1 MAETLMW
8 VNGKQVDPAAP
19 HISGLD
25 RGFNRAD
32 GLFETMRSYGGHV
45 AFLSRHMHRLAG
57 GARAL
62 GLDLPDLSEQVLTGA
77 RVAGEKGW
85 SDVAIRL
92 TVSRGV
98 GDLGLPPTPG
108 VTPTAVVIASP
119 LPPNPPGLYERGI
132 TVQIAKG
139 RRNEYSVTSGLKTL
153 AYAEA
158 VIALTAARE
167 AGFDDALFLD
177 IEGHVAEGPISN
189 VIFVKERTLIT
200 PPLTC
205 GILPGVTRAVVM
217 EIGAE
222 AGLAVEERPVERA
235 EIDTADEM
243 FYTSSLRELYPI
255 VKVDSTTIG
264 DGRPGPVYQQLHRA
278 YSASVT
284 ART

>member
-45 AFLSRHMHRLAG
+45 AFLARHMRRLAG
-57 GARAL
+57 GAKAL
-62 GLDLPDLSEQVLTGA
+62 GLELPDLGEQVLTGA
-77 RVAGEKGW
+77 RVATEKGW
-85 SDVAIRL
+85 GDSAVRL

-108 VTPTAVVIASP
+108 VEPTAVVIASP
-119 LPPNPPGLYERGI
+119 MPPTPPGMYDKGI
-132 TVQIAKG
+132 SVQIAKG

-158 VIALTAARE
+158 VIALTAAHA

-189 VIFVKERTLIT
+189 VMFVKGRKLIT

-205 GILPGVTRAVVM
+205 GILPGITRAVTM

-222 AGLAVEERPVERA
+222 HGLTVEERPVERG
-235 EIDTADEM
+235 EIESADEM

-255 VKVDSTTIG
+255 VKVDETTIG
-264 DGRPGPVYQQLHRA
+264 AGKPGPIYKQLHEA
-278 YSASVT
+278 YAAGV
-284 ART
+284 RTRS

>member
-45 AFLSRHMHRLAG
+45 AFLARHMRRLAG
-57 GARAL
+57 GAKAL
-62 GLDLPDLSEQVLTGA
+62 GLALPDLSEQVLTGA
-77 RVAGEKGW
+77 RVATEKGW
-85 SDVAIRL
+85 GDSAIRL

-108 VTPTAVVIASP
+108 VEPTAVVIASP
-119 LPPNPPGLYERGI
+119 MPPTPSGMYDKGI
-132 TVQIAKG
+132 SVQIAKG

-158 VIALTAARE
+158 VIALTAAHA

-189 VIFVKERTLIT
+189 VMFVKGRKLIT

-205 GILPGVTRAVVM
+205 GILPGITRAVTM
-217 EIGAE
+217 ELGAE
-222 AGLAVEERPVERA
+222 HGLTVEERPVERS
-235 EIDTADEM
+235 EIDSADEM

-255 VKVDSTTIG
+255 VKVDETTIG
-264 DGRPGPVYQQLHRA
+264 SGRPGPIYKQLHEA
-278 YSASVT
+278 YAAGV
-284 ART
+284 RTRS

>member
-45 AFLSRHMHRLAG
+45 AFLARHMRRLAG
-57 GARAL
+57 GAKAL
-62 GLDLPDLSEQVLTGA
+62 GLVLPDLSEQVLTGA
-77 RVAGEKGW
+77 RVATEKGW
-85 SDVAIRL
+85 GDSAVRL

-108 VTPTAVVIASP
+108 VEPTAVVIASP
-119 LPPNPPGLYERGI
+119 MPPTPPGMYDKGI
-132 TVQIAKG
+132 SVQIAKG
-139 RRNEYSVTSGLKTL
+139 RRNEYSITSGLKTL

-189 VIFVKERTLIT
+189 VMFVQGRKLIT

-205 GILPGVTRAVVM
+205 GILPGITRAVTM
-217 EIGAE
+217 EL
-222 AGLAVEERPVERA
+222 AGEQGLSVEERPVERA
-235 EIDTADEM
+235 EIESADEM

-255 VKVDSTTIG
+255 VKVDETTIG
-264 DGRPGPVYQQLHRA
+264 EGRPGPIYQQLHKA
-278 YSASVT
+278 YAAGVK
-284 ART
+284 ARS

>member
-19 HISGLD
+19 HISALD

-32 GLFETMRSYGGHV
+32 GLFETMRSYDGHV
-45 AFLSRHMHRLAG
+45 AFLLRHMRRMAN
-57 GARAL
+57 GAEAL
-62 GLDLPDLSEQVLTGA
+62 GLVLPELGEHVLTAA
-77 RVAGEKGW
+77 RAASEAAWG
-85 SDVAIRL
+85 DAAIRL

-98 GDLGLPPTPG
+98 GDMGLPPTPG
-108 VTPTAVVIASP
+108 VAPTVVVIASP
-119 LPPNPPGLYERGI
+119 LPPTPAGMYERGI

-158 VIALTAARE
+158 VIALTAARA

-177 IEGHVAEGPISN
+177 IEGHVSEGPISN
-189 VIFVKERTLIT
+189 VVLVKGRKLIT

-205 GILPGVTRAVVM
+205 GILPGVTRAVTM

-222 AGLAVEERPVERA
+222 AGLTIEERPVERT
-235 EIDTADEM
+235 EIDSADEM

-255 VKVDSTTIG
+255 VKVDAVTVG
-264 DGRPGPVYQQLHRA
+264 AGVPGPIYRQLHET
-278 YSASVT
+278 YSATVT
-284 ART
+284 KRS

>member
-62 GLDLPDLSEQVLTGA
+62 GLDLPDLSGQVLTGA
-77 RVAGEKGW
+77 RVAREKGW
-85 SDVAIRL
+85 SDAAIRL

-119 LPPNPPGLYERGI
+119 LPPTPPGMYERGI

-158 VIALTAARE
+158 VIALTAARA

-255 VKVDSTTIG
+255 VKVDSTSIG

>member
-8 VNGKQVDPAAP
+8 VNGKQADPSAP

-32 GLFETMRSYGGHV
+32 GLFETVRSYDGHV
-45 AFLSRHMHRLAG
+45 AFLSRHMQRMAG
-57 GARAL
+57 GATAL
-62 GLDLPDLSEQVLTGA
+62 GLVLPDLSEHVLAGA
-77 RVAGEKGW
+77 RGARERKWG
-85 SDVAIRL
+85 DAAIRL

-98 GDLGLPPTPG
+98 GDIGLPATPG
-108 VTPTAVVIASP
+108 VEPTVVVIASP
-119 LPPNPPGLYERGI
+119 MPPNPPALYEIGSS
-132 TVQIAKG
+132 VQIAKG

-158 VIALTAARE
+158 VIAHTAARA

-189 VIFVKERTLIT
+189 VVFIKGRKLIT

-205 GILPGVTRAVVM
+205 GILPGITRAVTL
-217 EIGAE
+217 EIAVE
-222 AGLAVEERPVERA
+222 LGLAVEERPVERV
-235 EIDTADEM
+235 EIDSADEM

-255 VKVDSTTIG
+255 VKVDGAMIG
-264 DGRPGPVYQQLHRA
+264 DGRPGPIYKQLHQA
-278 YSASVT
+278 YSSGV
-284 ART
+284 RTRE

>member
-255 VKVDSTTIG
+255 VKVDSTSIG
-264 DGRPGPVYQQLHRA
+264 DGRPGPVYQKLHRA

>member
-8 VNGKQVDPAAP
+8 VNGKQVDPGAP

-32 GLFETMRSYGGHV
+32 GLFETMRSYDGHV
-45 AFLSRHMHRLAG
+45 AFLKRHMHRLAG
-57 GARAL
+57 GAKAL
-62 GLDLPDLSEQVLTGA
+62 GLALPDLSEQVLTGA
-77 RVAGEKGW
+77 RVARESGW
-85 SDVAIRL
+85 GDAAIRL

-108 VTPTAVVIASP
+108 VEPTAVVIAAP
-119 LPPNPPGLYERGI
+119 LPPTPPGIYDRGI

-158 VIALTAARE
+158 VIALTAARD

-189 VIFVKERTLIT
+189 VMFVKGRKLIT

-205 GILPGVTRAVVM
+205 GILPGVTRAVTM

-222 AGLAVEERPVERA
+222 QGLVIEERPVERG

-255 VKVDSTTIG
+255 VKVDAATIG
-264 DGRPGPVYQQLHRA
+264 DGLPGPVYKQLHKA
-278 YSASVT
+278 YSATVT
-284 ART
+284 KRS

>member
-19 HISGLD
+19 HLSALD

-32 GLFETMRSYGGHV
+32 GLFETMRSYDGHV

-62 GLDLPDLSEQVLTGA
+62 GLALPDLSEQVLTGA
-77 RVAGEKGW
+77 LVARERGW
-85 SDVAIRL
+85 GDAAIRL

-98 GDLGLPPTPG
+98 GDLGLPPTAG
-108 VTPTAVVIASP
+108 VEPTVVVIASP
-119 LPPNPPGLYERGI
+119 LPVNPPGIYERGI

-153 AYAEA
+153 AYVEA

-189 VIFVKERTLIT
+189 IILVKSRTLIT

-205 GILPGVTRAVVM
+205 GILPGITRAVVL

-222 AGLAVEERPVERA
+222 LGFGIEERPVERA
-235 EIDTADEM
+235 EMDTADEM

-255 VKVDSTTIG
+255 VKVDEKPVG
-264 DGRPGPVYQQLHRA
+264 DGRPGPAYKELHRA
-278 YSASVT
+278 YEAG
-284 ART
+284 ARTRS

>member
-1 MAETLMW
+1 
-8 VNGKQVDPAAP
+8 
-19 HISGLD
+19 
-25 RGFNRAD
+25 AD

-92 TVSRGV
+92 TVSRGI

-108 VTPTAVVIASP
+108 ATPTAVVIASP
-119 LPPNPPGLYERGI
+119 LPPTPPGVYERGI

-189 VIFVKERTLIT
+189 VIFVKEGTLIT

-255 VKVDSTTIG
+255 VKVDSTSIG

>member
-8 VNGKQVDPAAP
+8 VNGKQVDPGAP

-32 GLFETMRSYGGHV
+32 GLFETMRSYDGHV
-45 AFLSRHMHRLAG
+45 AFLNRHMRRLAG
-57 GARAL
+57 GAKAL
-62 GLDLPDLSEQVLTGA
+62 ALSLPDLSEQVLTGA
-77 RVAGEKGW
+77 RVAKERGW
-85 SDVAIRL
+85 GDAAIRL

-108 VTPTAVVIASP
+108 VEPTAVVIASP
-119 LPPNPPGLYERGI
+119 LPPTPPGMYDKGI
-132 TVQIAKG
+132 SVQIAKG

-189 VIFVKERTLIT
+189 VMFAKGRKLIT

-205 GILPGVTRAVVM
+205 GILPGVTRAVTM
-217 EIGAE
+217 ELAAE
-222 AGLAVEERPVERA
+222 QGFSVEERPVERA
-235 EIDTADEM
+235 EIDSADEM
-243 FYTSSLRELYPI
+243 LYTSSLRELYPI
-255 VKVDSTTIG
+255 VRVDAVAIG
-264 DGRPGPVYQQLHRA
+264 SGSPGPVYKQLHKA
-278 YSASVT
+278 YAAGVKTRS
-284 ART
+284 

>member
-45 AFLSRHMHRLAG
+45 AFLARHMRRMAG
-57 GARAL
+57 GANAL
-62 GLDLPDLSEQVLTGA
+62 GLSLPDLSEHVRTGA
-77 RVAGEKGW
+77 RVATEKGW
-85 SDVAIRL
+85 GDSAIRL

-108 VTPTAVVIASP
+108 VEPTAVVIASP
-119 LPPNPPGLYERGI
+119 MPPTPPGMYDKGI
-132 TVQIAKG
+132 SVQIAKG

-158 VIALTAARE
+158 VIALTAARA

-189 VIFVKERTLIT
+189 VMFVKGRKLIT

-205 GILPGVTRAVVM
+205 GILPGITRAVTM

-222 AGLAVEERPVERA
+222 IGLAVEERPVDRA
-235 EIDTADEM
+235 EIDSADEM

-255 VKVDSTTIG
+255 VRVDDTTIG
-264 DGRPGPVYQQLHRA
+264 AGRPGPVYKQLHEA
-278 YSASVT
+278 YAASV
-284 ART
+284 RTRS

>member
-45 AFLSRHMHRLAG
+45 AFLSRHMQRLAD
-57 GARAL
+57 GATAL
-62 GLDLPDLSEQVLTGA
+62 GLKLPDLSEQVQAGA
-77 RVAGEKGW
+77 DAGRARGW
-85 SDVAIRL
+85 GDAAIRL

-108 VTPTAVVIASP
+108 VMPTAVVIASP
-119 LPPNPPGLYERGI
+119 LPPTPAGMYDKGI
-132 TVQIAKG
+132 SVQIAKG
-139 RRNEYSVTSGLKTL
+139 RRNEYSMTSGLKTL

-158 VIALTAARE
+158 VIALTAARD

-189 VIFVKERTLIT
+189 VVFVKERKLIT

-205 GILPGVTRAVVM
+205 GILPGITRAVTL
-217 EIGAE
+217 ELGRE

-235 EIDTADEM
+235 EIADAEEM

-255 VKVDSTTIG
+255 VKVDSTVIG
-264 DGRPGPVYQQLHRA
+264 EGRPGPVYRQLHQA

-284 ART
+284 ARS

>member
-8 VNGKQVDPAAP
+8 VNGKQVDPGAP

-32 GLFETMRSYGGHV
+32 GLFETMRSYDGHV
-45 AFLSRHMHRLAG
+45 AFLSRHMQRMAG
-57 GARAL
+57 GAKAL
-62 GLDLPDLSEQVLTGA
+62 GLVLPDLSEQVMTGA
-77 RVAGEKGW
+77 RVARERGW
-85 SDVAIRL
+85 GDAAIRL

-98 GDLGLPPTPG
+98 GDLGLPPTAG
-108 VTPTAVVIASP
+108 VEPTVVVVASP
-119 LPPNPPGLYERGI
+119 LPPNPPEMYERGSS
-132 TVQIAKG
+132 VQIAKG

-158 VIALTAARE
+158 VIALTAARN

-189 VIFVKERTLIT
+189 VVFVKGRTLIT
-200 PPLTC
+200 PPLSC
-205 GILPGVTRAVVM
+205 GILPGITRAVTL

-222 AGLAVEERPVERA
+222 QGLAVHERPVERA
-235 EIDTADEM
+235 EIGTADEM

-255 VKVDSTTIG
+255 IKVDDTTIG
-264 DGRPGPVYQQLHRA
+264 DGRPGPIYKKLHQA
-278 YSASVT
+278 YAAGV
-284 ART
+284 RTRR

>member
-8 VNGKQVDPAAP
+8 VNGKQVDPGAP

-45 AFLSRHMHRLAG
+45 AFLNRHMRRLAG
-57 GARAL
+57 GANAL
-62 GLDLPDLSEQVLTGA
+62 GLTLPDLSEQVLTGA
-77 RVAGEKGW
+77 RVAKERGW
-85 SDVAIRL
+85 GDAAIRL

-108 VTPTAVVIASP
+108 VEPTAVVIASP
-119 LPPNPPGLYERGI
+119 LPPTPPGMYDKGI
-132 TVQIAKG
+132 SVQIAKG

-189 VIFVKERTLIT
+189 VMFVKGRKLIT

-205 GILPGVTRAVVM
+205 GILPGVTRAVTM
-217 EIGAE
+217 ELAAE
-222 AGLAVEERPVERA
+222 EGFPVEERPVERA
-235 EIDTADEM
+235 EIDSADEM

-255 VKVDSTTIG
+255 VRVDAVTIG
-264 DGRPGPVYQQLHRA
+264 SGNPGPVYKQLHKA
-278 YSASVT
+278 YAAGVKTRS
-284 ART
+284 

>member
-8 VNGKQVDPAAP
+8 VNGKQVDPGAP

-32 GLFETMRSYGGHV
+32 GLFETMRSYDGHV
-45 AFLSRHMHRLAG
+45 AFLKRHMQRLAG
-57 GARAL
+57 GAKAL
-62 GLDLPDLSEQVLTGA
+62 GLILPDLSEQVLTGA
-77 RVAGEKGW
+77 RVARENGW
-85 SDVAIRL
+85 GDAAVRL

-108 VTPTAVVIASP
+108 VEPTAVVIASP
-119 LPPNPPGLYERGI
+119 LPPMPPGLYDRGI
-132 TVQIAKG
+132 SVQIAKG

-158 VIALTAARE
+158 VIALTAALE

-189 VIFVKERTLIT
+189 VMFVRGRKVIT

-205 GILPGVTRAVVM
+205 GILPGITRAITM
-217 EIGAE
+217 ELGAE
-222 AGLAVEERPVERA
+222 QGLTVEERPVERD
-235 EIDTADEM
+235 EIAAADEM

-255 VKVDSTTIG
+255 VKVDDTTIG
-264 DGRPGPVYQQLHRA
+264 DGRPGPVYRQLHQAYAAGVRA
-278 YSASVT
+278 RS
-284 ART
+284 

>member
-8 VNGKQVDPAAP
+8 LNGKQVDPAAP

-32 GLFETMRSYGGHV
+32 GLFETMRSYDGHV
-45 AFLSRHMHRLAG
+45 AFLSRHMRRLAG
-57 GARAL
+57 GAKAL
-62 GLDLPDLSEQVLTGA
+62 GLDLPDFSEQVLTGA
-77 RVAGEKGW
+77 RVAKEKGW
-85 SDVAIRL
+85 ADAAIRL

-108 VTPTAVVIASP
+108 VAPTAVVIASP
-119 LPPNPPGLYERGI
+119 LPPTPAGMYERGI

-158 VIALTAARE
+158 VIALTAAKE

-189 VIFVKERTLIT
+189 VVFVKGRSLLT

-205 GILPGVTRAVVM
+205 GILPGVTRAIVM

-222 AGLAVEERPVERA
+222 QGLAVEERPVERA
-235 EIDTADEM
+235 EMDTADEM

-264 DGRPGPVYQQLHRA
+264 DGRPGPVYKQLHQT

-284 ART
+284 RRS

>member
-45 AFLSRHMHRLAG
+45 AFLSRHMQRLAN
-57 GARAL
+57 GATAL
-62 GLDLPDLSEQVLTGA
+62 GLKLPDLSEQVQAGA
-77 RVAGEKGW
+77 DAGRAKGW
-85 SDVAIRL
+85 GDAAIRL

-119 LPPNPPGLYERGI
+119 LPPTPAGMYDKGI
-132 TVQIAKG
+132 SVQIAKG
-139 RRNEYSVTSGLKTL
+139 RRNEYSITSGLKTL

-158 VIALTAARE
+158 VIALTAAHA

-189 VIFVKERTLIT
+189 VVFVMGRNLVT

-205 GILPGVTRAVVM
+205 GILPGITRAVTL
-217 EIGAE
+217 ELGRE
-222 AGLAVEERPVERA
+222 AGLAVEERPVEQA
-235 EIDTADEM
+235 EIAEAQEM

-255 VKVDSTTIG
+255 VKVDSTVIG
-264 DGRPGPVYQQLHRA
+264 DGRPGPVYRQLHQA

-284 ART
+284 ARS

>member
-45 AFLSRHMHRLAG
+45 AFLDRHMRRLAN
-57 GARAL
+57 GAKAL
-62 GLDLPDLSEQVLTGA
+62 GLDLPDLSEQVRTGA
-77 RVAGEKGW
+77 RVATEKGW
-85 SDVAIRL
+85 GDSAVRL

-108 VTPTAVVIASP
+108 VAPTAVVIASP
-119 LPPNPPGLYERGI
+119 MPPTPPGMYDKGI
-132 TVQIAKG
+132 SVQIAKG

-158 VIALTAARE
+158 VIALTAAHA

-189 VIFVKERTLIT
+189 VMFVKGRKLIT
-200 PPLTC
+200 PPLSC
-205 GILPGVTRAVVM
+205 GILPGITRAVTM
-217 EIGAE
+217 ELATE
-222 AGLAVEERPVERA
+222 HGLTVEERPVERQ
-235 EIDTADEM
+235 EIESADEM

-255 VKVDSTTIG
+255 VKVDDTTIG
-264 DGRPGPVYQQLHRA
+264 AGRPGPIYKQLHEA
-278 YSASVT
+278 YAAGVK
-284 ART
+284 ARS

>member
-8 VNGKQVDPAAP
+8 VNGKQVDPAVP
-19 HISGLD
+19 QISGLD

-45 AFLSRHMHRLAG
+45 AFLSRHMQRLAG
-57 GARAL
+57 GAKAL
-62 GLDLPDLSEQVLTGA
+62 GLALPDLSEQVLTGA
-77 RVAGEKGW
+77 RVATEKGW
-85 SDVAIRL
+85 GDSAVRL

-108 VTPTAVVIASP
+108 VEPTAVVIASP
-119 LPPNPPGLYERGI
+119 MPTTPPGMYDKGI
-132 TVQIAKG
+132 SVQIAKG

-189 VIFVKERTLIT
+189 VMFVKGRKLIT

-205 GILPGVTRAVVM
+205 GILPGITRAVTM
-217 EIGAE
+217 ELAKE
-222 AGLAVEERPVERA
+222 LGLTVEERPVERA
-235 EIDTADEM
+235 EIGTADEM

-255 VKVDSTTIG
+255 VKVDEIAIG
-264 DGRPGPVYQQLHRA
+264 AGRPGPIYQQLHEA
-278 YSASVT
+278 YAAGVK
-284 ART
+284 ARS